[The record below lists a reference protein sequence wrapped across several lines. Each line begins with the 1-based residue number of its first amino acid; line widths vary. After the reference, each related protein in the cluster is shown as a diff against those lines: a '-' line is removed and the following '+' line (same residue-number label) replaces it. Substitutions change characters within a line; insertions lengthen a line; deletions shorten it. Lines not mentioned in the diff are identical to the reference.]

1 MKHLEEELDLRD
13 LILILWKRRRLILG
27 IFLAAVFAAAA
38 ISFIIPPTYEVST
51 IIALG
56 VFPDP
61 TYTSQASAREIL
73 LSDELL
79 LTVIKDLKL
88 NVPREKFRSFKEA
101 IKVESIKDTNF
112 LKISVQTPNRSEG
125 KAIVEKMVELFK
137 ERSEPSYQQHR
148 QLLANQLNSVR
159 TRLSAIETDIK
170 KTREVLN
177 AIESASGISPV
188 EKDLRRS
195 RTLEYLQSE
204 ESQRIELLDR
214 YLALQKEINE
224 LKNVQVIRGAREPV
238 YPVKP
243 NKKLNVAL
251 AGMLGLMSGI
261 FMAFI
266 LEYFQHNP
274 LDLSKR
280 EGISA
285 QNSQK
290 L

>member
-13 LILILWKRRRLILG
+13 LILILWKRRRLIVG
-27 IFLAAVFAAAA
+27 VFLAAVVAAAA
-38 ISFIIPPTYEVST
+38 ISFAIPPTYEVST

-56 VFPDP
+56 AFPDS

-79 LTVIKDLKL
+79 LNVISALKL
-88 NVPREKFRSFKEA
+88 DVPREKFRSFKQT
-101 IKVESIKDTNF
+101 IKVEPVNDTNF
-112 LKISVQTPNRSEG
+112 LKISIQTTNRSEG
-125 KAIVEKMVELFK
+125 RAIVEKMVELFK
-137 ERSEPSYQQHR
+137 ERSSASYQQYR
-148 QLLANQLNSVR
+148 QLLAGQLDAVR
-159 TRLSAIETDIK
+159 TRLSSVEADIK
-170 KTREVLN
+170 KTREVLS
-177 AIESASGISPV
+177 AIESTTGISPV

-214 YLALQKEINE
+214 YLALQKEING
-224 LKNVQVIRGAREPV
+224 LKDVQVIRGAREPV

-280 EGISA
+280 EGI
-285 QNSQK
+285 
-290 L
+290 

>member
-1 MKHLEEELDLRD
+1 MEEELELRD
-13 LILILWKRRRLILG
+13 LILILWKRRKLILG
-27 IFLAAVFAAAA
+27 IFLLAVLAAAA
-38 ISFIIPPTYEVST
+38 VSFAIPPTYEVST

-79 LTVIKDLKL
+79 LKVVSDLKL
-88 NVPREKFRSFKEA
+88 DVPREKFRSFKQT
-101 IKVESIKDTNF
+101 IKVEPVNDTNF
-112 LKISVQTPNRSEG
+112 LKISIQTTNRSEG

-137 ERSEPSYQQHR
+137 ERSSASYQQYR
-148 QLLANQLNSVR
+148 QLLAGQLDAVR
-159 TRLSAIETDIK
+159 TRLSSVEADIK
-170 KTREVLN
+170 KTREVLS
-177 AIESASGISPV
+177 AIESTTGISSV

-251 AGMLGLMSGI
+251 AGMLGLMVGV
-261 FMAFI
+261 FLAFG
-266 LEYFQHNP
+266 LDYFSRYP
-274 LDLSKR
+274 LKPEDQTL
-280 EGISA
+280 
-285 QNSQK
+285 
-290 L
+290 

>member
-1 MKHLEEELDLRD
+1 LEEELDLRD

>member
-1 MKHLEEELDLRD
+1 MEEELELRD
-13 LILILWKRRRLILG
+13 LILILWKRRKLILG
-27 IFLAAVFAAAA
+27 IFLLAVLAAAA
-38 ISFIIPPTYEVST
+38 VSFAIPPTYEVST

-56 VFPDP
+56 AFPDS

-79 LTVIKDLKL
+79 LNVISALKL
-88 NVPREKFRSFKEA
+88 DVPREKFRSFKQT
-101 IKVESIKDTNF
+101 IKVEPVNDTNF
-112 LKISVQTPNRSEG
+112 LKISIQTTNRSEG
-125 KAIVEKMVELFK
+125 RAIVEKMVELFK
-137 ERSEPSYQQHR
+137 ERSSASYQQYR
-148 QLLANQLNSVR
+148 QLLAGQLDAVR
-159 TRLSAIETDIK
+159 TRLSSVEADIK
-170 KTREVLN
+170 KTREVLS
-177 AIESASGISPV
+177 AIESTTGISPV

-214 YLALQKEINE
+214 YLALQKEING
-224 LKNVQVIRGAREPV
+224 LKDVQVIRGAREPV

-280 EGISA
+280 EGI
-285 QNSQK
+285 
-290 L
+290 

>member
-1 MKHLEEELDLRD
+1 MKQLEEELELRD
-13 LILILWKRRRLILG
+13 LILILWKRRKLILG
-27 IFLAAVFAAAA
+27 IFLLAVLAAAA
-38 ISFIIPPTYEVST
+38 VSFAIPPTYEVST

-79 LTVIKDLKL
+79 LKVVSDLKL
-88 NVPREKFRSFKEA
+88 DVPREKFRSFKQT
-101 IKVESIKDTNF
+101 IKVEPVNDTNF
-112 LKISVQTPNRSEG
+112 LKISIQTTNRSEG

-137 ERSEPSYQQHR
+137 ERSSASYQQYR
-148 QLLANQLNSVR
+148 QLLAGQLDAVR
-159 TRLSAIETDIK
+159 TRLSSVEADIK
-170 KTREVLN
+170 KTREVLS
-177 AIESASGISPV
+177 AIESTTGISSV

-280 EGISA
+280 EGI
-285 QNSQK
+285 
-290 L
+290 

>member
-27 IFLAAVFAAAA
+27 IFITAVFAAAA

-88 NVPREKFRSFKEA
+88 NVPREKFRSFKET
-101 IKVESIKDTNF
+101 IKIESIKDTNF
-112 LKISVQTPNRSEG
+112 LKISVQTQNRAEG

-159 TRLSAIETDIK
+159 TRLYAIETDIK

-266 LEYFQHNP
+266 LEYFQRNP

>member
-1 MKHLEEELDLRD
+1 MEEELDLRD

>member
-1 MKHLEEELDLRD
+1 LEEELELRD
-13 LILILWKRRRLILG
+13 LILILWKRRKLILG
-27 IFLAAVFAAAA
+27 IFLLAVLAAAA
-38 ISFIIPPTYEVST
+38 VSFAIPPTYEVST

-79 LTVIKDLKL
+79 LKVVSDLKL
-88 NVPREKFRSFKEA
+88 DVPREKFRSFKQT
-101 IKVESIKDTNF
+101 IKVEPVNDTNF
-112 LKISVQTPNRSEG
+112 LKISIQTTNRSEG

-137 ERSEPSYQQHR
+137 ERSSASYQQYR
-148 QLLANQLNSVR
+148 QLLAGQLDAVR
-159 TRLSAIETDIK
+159 TRLSSVEADIK
-170 KTREVLN
+170 KTREVLS
-177 AIESASGISPV
+177 AIESTTGISSV

-251 AGMLGLMSGI
+251 AGMLGLMVGV
-261 FMAFI
+261 FLAFG
-266 LEYFQHNP
+266 LDYFSRYP
-274 LDLSKR
+274 LKPEDQTL
-280 EGISA
+280 
-285 QNSQK
+285 
-290 L
+290 

>member
-1 MKHLEEELDLRD
+1 MEEELELRD
-13 LILILWKRRRLILG
+13 LILILWKRRKLILG
-27 IFLAAVFAAAA
+27 IFLLAVLAAAA
-38 ISFIIPPTYEVST
+38 VSFAIPPTYEVST

-56 VFPDP
+56 AFPDS

-79 LTVIKDLKL
+79 LNVISALKL
-88 NVPREKFRSFKEA
+88 DVPREKFRSFKET

-112 LKISVQTPNRSEG
+112 LKISVQTQNRAEG

-243 NKKLNVAL
+243 NKKLNVAV
-251 AGMLGLMSGI
+251 AGILGLMVGVFAA
-261 FMAFI
+261 FMQ
-266 LEYFQHNP
+266 EYFQRNP
-274 LDLSKR
+274 LDLSRR
-280 EGISA
+280 ENWVGHPDR
-285 QNSQK
+285 
-290 L
+290 

>member
-1 MKHLEEELDLRD
+1 MEEELELRD
-13 LILILWKRRRLILG
+13 LILILWKRRKLILG
-27 IFLAAVFAAAA
+27 IFLLAVLAAAA
-38 ISFIIPPTYEVST
+38 VSFAIPPTYEVST

-79 LTVIKDLKL
+79 LKVVSDLKL
-88 NVPREKFRSFKEA
+88 DVPREKFRSFKQT
-101 IKVESIKDTNF
+101 IKVEPVNDTNF
-112 LKISVQTPNRSEG
+112 LKISIQTTNRSEG

-137 ERSEPSYQQHR
+137 ERSSASYQQYR
-148 QLLANQLNSVR
+148 QLLAGQLDAVR
-159 TRLSAIETDIK
+159 TRLSSVEADIK
-170 KTREVLN
+170 KTREVLS
-177 AIESASGISPV
+177 AIESTTGISSV

-280 EGISA
+280 EGI
-285 QNSQK
+285 
-290 L
+290 

>member
-1 MKHLEEELDLRD
+1 MEEELDLRD
-13 LILILWKRRRLILG
+13 LILILWKRRKLILG
-27 IFLAAVFAAAA
+27 IFLLAVLAAAA
-38 ISFIIPPTYEVST
+38 VSFIIPPTYEVST

-56 VFPDP
+56 AFPDP

-79 LTVIKDLKL
+79 LNVISALKL
-88 NVPREKFRSFKEA
+88 DVPREKFRSFKQT
-101 IKVESIKDTNF
+101 IKVEPVNDTNF
-112 LKISVQTPNRSEG
+112 LKISIQTTNRSEG
-125 KAIVEKMVELFK
+125 RAIVEKMVELFK
-137 ERSEPSYQQHR
+137 ERSSASYQQYR
-148 QLLANQLNSVR
+148 QLLAGQLDAVR
-159 TRLSAIETDIK
+159 TRLSSVEADIK
-170 KTREVLN
+170 KTREVLS
-177 AIESASGISPV
+177 AIESTTGISPV

-214 YLALQKEINE
+214 YLALQKEING
-224 LKNVQVIRGAREPV
+224 LKDVQVIRGAREPV

-251 AGMLGLMSGI
+251 AGMLGLMVGV
-261 FMAFI
+261 FLAFI
-266 LEYFQHNP
+266 LEYFQRNP

>member
-1 MKHLEEELDLRD
+1 MEEELDLRD

-27 IFLAAVFAAAA
+27 IFITAVVAAAA
-38 ISFIIPPTYEVST
+38 ISFITPPTYEVST

-88 NVPREKFRSFKEA
+88 NVPREKFRSFKET

-112 LKISVQTPNRSEG
+112 LKISVQTQNRSEG